1 MIIMPFSVAIDILQE
16 LRDFRVDKKTKIINT
31 IQKFGNFNP
40 TKLFVIL
47 AVIVVTG
54 FVILCSTMDRSSI
67 FFSIFFPLS
76 ILSGVIIL
84 LTSTVKIRK
93 FFKLYRS

>member
-16 LRDFRVDKKTKIINT
+16 LRD
-31 IQKFGNFNP
+31 
-40 TKLFVIL
+40 L
-47 AVIVVTG
+47 VTG